1 MSESKLRRSLSLAEN
16 YFRSGNYQF
25 SEQILNSILRT
36 AQSHAKANELLA
48 YIYGNKGDSDTS
60 FRLLE
65 LSCSKDDCS
74 PEALYY
80 LGSAQ
85 LKKASTKKQLGLL
98 SALF

>member
-36 AQSHAKANELLA
+36 VPSHVKVNELRA
-48 YIYGNKGDSDTS
+48 YFYGNKGESITS

-65 LSCSKDDCS
+65 LS
-74 PEALYY
+74 
-80 LGSAQ
+80 
-85 LKKASTKKQLGLL
+85 
-98 SALF
+98 